1 MIIGIDIRFLA
12 EGKRTGVE
20 EYALNLFHHLFRLY
34 PEHSFKLFANFRRG
48 ATESLNQLGAYP
60 NVTVFRFR
68 RSNKLLNLSFKFGR
82 RPFIDQMM
90 GGCAVFFYPNIIF
103 GAVSPS
109 CPVVTTFHDLSF
121 EYHPEFLSFK
131 KKIWHR
137 LVNPQGCAHR
147 SSLIIAVSQF
157 TKDDLVSRYL
167 VPPGV
172 IRVVPSGINLPDAAL
187 ISQAMAVKK
196 KYQLPDRFILFFGTQ
211 EPRKNVIGV
220 IKAFEKCFSC
230 GKIKT
235 PLVIAGSSG
244 WLEKDLRQT
253 VEQSEVAGL
262 IRRIGFVKQ
271 SDKLALFSLADL
283 LVFPSFYEGFGF
295 PPLEAMSVG
304 TPVITSTVSSLPE
317 VVGNAALLVD
327 PYNATEIASAIAQLQ
342 TDAILRTTLIKR
354 GWQRV
359 QKFSW
364 TKTAQGTM
372 AVLSEAARRQTQ
384 I

>member
-1 MIIGIDIRFLA
+1 MVIGIDIRFLA

-20 EYALNLFHHLFRLY
+20 EYALNLLHHLFRLY
-34 PEHSFKLFANFRRG
+34 PDQVFKLFANFRHG
-48 ATESLNQLGAYP
+48 STAVLNELGAYP

-68 RSNKLLNLSFKFGR
+68 HPNKILNLSFKFGH

-90 GGCAVFFYPNIIF
+90 GGCDVFFYPNIIF
-103 GAVSPS
+103 GAVSPA

-121 EYHPEFLSFK
+121 KYHPEFLSFK
-131 KKIWHR
+131 KKAWHY
-137 LVNPQGCAHR
+137 LVNPRFCARR

-157 TKDDLVSRYL
+157 TKDDLVAQYHL
-167 VPPGV
+167 PPGV
-172 IRVVPSGINLPDAAL
+172 IRVVPSGINLPDASLVA
-187 ISQAMAVKK
+187 QAKIVKN
-196 KYQLPDRFILFFGTQ
+196 KYHLPDQFILFFGTT

-220 IKAFEKCFSC
+220 IKAFEKCCVC

-235 PLVIAGSSG
+235 PLVIAGSAG
-244 WLEKDLRQT
+244 WLENDWRQA
-253 VEQSEVAGL
+253 VEDSLVSGS
-262 IRRIGFVKQ
+262 IRRIGFVEQ

-304 TPVITSTVSSLPE
+304 TPVITSALSSLPE
-317 VVGNAALLVD
+317 VVADAALLID
-327 PYNATEIASAIAQLQ
+327 PYNPAEIAAAIVKIQ
-342 TDAILRTTLIKR
+342 TDPMLRTTLIRR

-364 TKTAQGTM
+364 DKTAQGTFE
-372 AVLSEAARRQTQ
+372 VLAEAARRRP
-384 I
+384 